1 MTLSELLALRESEH
15 RIEFKEG
22 KTQFSY
28 KGGDASEPGKRRRC
42 VLGYVVAL
50 ANEGGGIL
58 AFGVR
63 EALGQAPHV
72 VVGSIVWE
80 DQEGQLAADIYRDKG
95 IRVETEVL
103 RDAAGRRV
111 LLLHIDRR
119 PVGRFYTFE
128 DLPLMRVGDRLE
140 PMDEVRQRRIL
151 HEIESDFSAE
161 PCLGL
166 TLDDLD
172 PQAVAELKNRYAD
185 KQKNPGFRLL
195 TDQHALSDLFLLTDT
210 GQLTYAALLL
220 VGKAS
225 CLRQRLP
232 QAGLNLEY
240 RPTLS
245 SIPYQDRRQL
255 LEPLFGGLDAAWA
268 FINQRN
274 GYIPIRQGLYVR
286 DDIPLLNEV
295 VVREALLNAVAHRDY
310 RRQAE
315 IVVRQFPNRLDVS
328 SPGGLPPGVT
338 LANLITVNS
347 TPRNRLLAEVLLKT
361 GLVERS
367 GQGVDKIF
375 YFSILEAK
383 GLPSYAR
390 SDDAQVVLELP
401 ALVADPAFALFIH
414 HVQQELHLEL
424 SLDEVLTLEQ
434 VRQRVP
440 RVELPV
446 AAVQQLL
453 AKNLLEAVGNT
464 RARHFILSREYY
476 QFVGQSAAY
485 TQQVAPDEMICI
497 QQILRHL
504 GLFPERSQRMAD
516 LQALFHSTLTSHQVK
531 EMVYRFRD
539 RGWLAANG
547 RGRATTYGEGQT
559 WRAYTSHLNQALN
572 IGLAQMQAWEEHPTP
587 PPFGGSGLTTANNE
601 PPF

>member
-1 MTLSELLALRESEH
+1 MILTDLLNRRESEH

-28 KGGDASEPGKRRRC
+28 KGGEASEPGKRRRC

-63 EALGQAPHV
+63 ESNNQIPHI
-72 VVGSIVWE
+72 VVGSTVWE
-80 DQEGQLAADIYRDKG
+80 GQEGQLTADIYRDKG
-95 IRVETEVL
+95 IRVEPEVL
-103 RDAAGRRV
+103 HDAEGRRV

-119 PVGRFYTFE
+119 PVGRYYTFE
-128 DLPLMRVGDRLE
+128 DVPLMRVGDRLE
-140 PMDEVRQRRIL
+140 PMDDVRQRRIL
-151 HEIESDFSAE
+151 YEVEADFSAE
-161 PCLGL
+161 VCPALVL
-166 TLDDLD
+166 NDLD
-172 PQAVAELKNRYAD
+172 PPAIILLKQRYAE

-195 TDQHALSDLFLLTDT
+195 TDAHALSDLALLTES
-210 GQLTYAALLL
+210 GKLTYAALLL
-220 VGKAS
+220 VGRPHA
-225 CLRQRLP
+225 LRQHLP
-232 QAGLNLEY
+232 QAGFNIEY

-245 SIPYQDRRQL
+245 NIPFQDRRQL
-255 LEPLFGGLDAAWA
+255 LEPLFGGLDLAWS

-274 GYIPIRQGLYVR
+274 GRIPIQQGLYVR
-286 DDIPLLNEV
+286 DDIPLLNEE

-315 IVVRQFPNRLDVS
+315 TLVRQFPSRLDVS
-328 SPGGLPPGVT
+328 SPGGFPPGVT
-338 LANLITVNS
+338 LANIITINS

-375 YFSILEAK
+375 RQLILEAK
-383 GLPSYAR
+383 GTPSYAR

-414 HVQQELHLEL
+414 HVQYELRLDL

-440 RVELPV
+440 RTELL
-446 AAVQQLL
+446 AATVQQLL

-476 QFVGQSAAY
+476 QFVGQSSAY
-485 TQQVAPDEMICI
+485 TRQVAPDEMICI

-504 GLFPERSQRMAD
+504 HLFPDRSQRMAD
-516 LQALFHSTLTSHQVK
+516 LQGLFHGTLTSHQVK

-539 RGWLAANG
+539 RGWLAAQG
-547 RGRATTYGEGQT
+547 QGRATTYAEGQN
-559 WRAYTSHLNQALN
+559 WREETERINRAVTL
-572 IGLAQMQAWEEHPTP
+572 GLAQMQAQGEWPTLP
-587 PPFGGSGLTTANNE
+587 PTADDDDLPF
-601 PPF
+601 

>member
-15 RIEFKEG
+15 RIEFKEA
-22 KTQFSY
+22 KTLFSY

-63 EALGQAPHV
+63 EGLGQAPHV
-72 VVGSIVWE
+72 VVGSTVWE
-80 DQEGQLAADIYRDKG
+80 GQEGQLTADIYRDKG

-103 RDAAGRRV
+103 RDAAGLRV

-161 PCLGL
+161 PCPGL

-172 PQAVAELKNRYAD
+172 PKAVAELKNRYAD
-185 KQKNPGFRLL
+185 KQQNPGFRLL
-195 TDQHALSDLFLLTDT
+195 TDQHALSDLFLLTEA

-240 RPTLS
+240 RPALS

-274 GYIPIRQGLYVR
+274 GRIPIRQGLYVR
-286 DDIPLLNEV
+286 DDIPLLNEE

-315 IVVRQFPNRLDVS
+315 IVVRQFPTRLDVS

-338 LANLITVNS
+338 QANIITVNS

-375 YFSILEAK
+375 CFSILEAK
-383 GLPSYAR
+383 GTPSYAR

-414 HVQQELHLEL
+414 HVQHELRLDL
-424 SLDEVLTLEQ
+424 SLDEVLALEQ
-434 VRQRVP
+434 IRRQVP
-440 RVELPV
+440 RAELAP

-453 AKNLLEAVGNT
+453 AKNLLEAVGKT

-485 TQQVAPDEMICI
+485 TQQAPPDEMICI
-497 QQILRHL
+497 QQILHHL
-504 GLFPERSQRMAD
+504 RLFPERSQRMAD
-516 LQALFHSTLTSHQVK
+516 LQALFHNTLTSHQVK

-539 RGWLAANG
+539 RDWLAAHG
-547 RGRATTYGEGQT
+547 KGRATTYGEGQA
-559 WRAYTSHLNQALN
+559 WRAYMDRLTQAID
-572 IGLAQMQAWEEHPTP
+572 IGLTQMQHWEEQRAAG
-587 PPFGGSGLTTANNE
+587 PPFDGFGPDDDSD